1 MTHNYPKYIVEEVCR
16 RIAVEFE
23 KMTGLDKSNIPL
35 FDPGVSAHAA
45 LAQLLIE
52 QGFKP
57 PVDPL
62 ISRVA
67 ELGYAAC
74 MYSKEWGQGE
84 DFLRRLE
91 DEGITITVRKKD
103 D

>member
-16 RIAVEFE
+16 RIESEFE
-23 KMTGLDKSNIPL
+23 KTSGVEACGTISL
-35 FDPGVSAHAA
+35 FQPTMPSHTA
-45 LAQLLIE
+45 LAELLIE

-74 MYSKEWGQGE
+74 ISSSTVSE

-91 DEGITITVRKKD
+91 DEGLTITVRKKD
-103 D
+103 G